1 MQPKSTANCA
11 DSWIEHEKQLRK
23 MHVDQARRAE
33 IMITNLPL
41 GSANPEGVKYPNG

>member
-1 MQPKSTANCA
+1 
-11 DSWIEHEKQLRK
+11 